1 MSNNLIDQSLRFSMV
16 QSVPV
21 RVSLRTG
28 ETVSL
33 RVKDFDG
40 YVVLAVGEPDYL
52 LYRHSIL
59 DVDGGAGHRPVRRNA
74 ERKAGPRPKPS
85 GKPQKSQGRA
95 QRKSG
100 SGPKTAP
107 KTAPQGNEDR
117 SFANPMADQMK
128 KWLDSQKESE

>member
-1 MSNNLIDQSLRFSMV
+1 MSNNLIDQSLKFSKE

-21 RVSLRTG
+21 KISLRTG

-40 YVVLAVGEPDYL
+40 YVVLVGGEPDYL

-59 DVDGGAGHRPVRRNA
+59 DVDGGAGHRPA
-74 ERKAGPRPKPS
+74 RKDAGRKEGQRPPDRPK
-85 GKPQKSQGRA
+85 KPQSKA
-95 QRKSG
+95 PRKSG
-100 SGPKTAP
+100 AGTKTV
-107 KTAPQGNEDR
+107 PQGKDKE

-128 KWLDSQKESE
+128 KWLDSRKDSE